1 MLCDICKKQEA
12 TVHLTEVINEEV
24 SELHICEECAK
35 SKGAQMQQHFGI
47 ADLLSGLVDLPHDSL
62 PKSKRIHIKCPTCG
76 MSYNNFK
83 KIGRFGCADCYETFK
98 RALYPLFKK
107 IHGVSYRAGKEHKN
121 REDKKLSDPKL
132 AITKKALRPSAEMES
147 SQDLKARLARV
158 IELEEFEEAALLRDK
173 IRAIEAQDTDTGK
186 GKAEGE
192 GSEKGKRKKE
202 KGKR

>member
-1 MLCDICKKQEA
+1 MLCDICKKREA

-24 SELHICEECAK
+24 NELHICEECAK

-62 PKSKRIHIKCPTCG
+62 PKKKRIHIKCPSCG

-83 KIGRFGCADCYETFK
+83 KIGRFGCADCYEAFK

-107 IHGVSYRAGKEHKN
+107 IHGVSYRAGKEPGN
-121 REDKKLSDPKL
+121 REKKRPLPPKPVI
-132 AITKKALRPSAEMES
+132 AKKTLKPGPDIED
-147 SQDLKARLARV
+147 SQALKARLARA

-173 IRAIEAQDTDTGK
+173 IRAIEAQDTDKGK
-186 GKAEGE
+186 GRGKA
-192 GSEKGKRKKE
+192 
-202 KGKR
+202 

>member
-47 ADLLSGLVDLPHDSL
+47 ADLLSGLVDLPYDSL
-62 PKSKRIHIKCPTCG
+62 PKSKRIRIKCPTCG

-107 IHGVSYRAGKEHKN
+107 IHGVSYRAGKDLKN
-121 REDKKLSDPKL
+121 RDSKKISVLKP
-132 AITKKALRPSAEMES
+132 AITKKALKADKEIES
-147 SQDLKARLARV
+147 SQDLKARLARA
-158 IELEEFEEAALLRDK
+158 IEQEEFEEAALLRDK
-173 IRAIEAQDTDTGK
+173 IRAIEARDRERSKGK
-186 GKAEGE
+186 GKG
-192 GSEKGKRKKE
+192 GGTGVNDKS
-202 KGKR
+202 